1 MQPLGG
7 RPDSAA
13 QALRRAALARER
25 AERELAAAARQ
36 DRLAE
41 RTGMD
46 LHKRLARLHRDS
58 AACQSTAARLQEA
71 YARLLTGAA
80 ADGPTATTPGFMA
93 SVAEVCGT
101 RGAAL
106 SYLAADRSELAVA
119 ASDEPARAAQELEF
133 LLGEGPA
140 RDAAVAGT
148 AVRASGT
155 ELCERWPVYGTALAE
170 LGFDEVAAVPLRQH
184 DSCVGSLTVFDP
196 RSGATGSLT
205 EVADALTRTMVLG
218 PQADPGLY
226 GGTNPRAV
234 VHQAAG
240 MVSVH
245 AGCAVADALE
255 LVKARAFSE
264 GLPVDSVAERIVRGE
279 LLLG

>member
-1 MQPLGG
+1 MEPLGG
-7 RPDSAA
+7 RPDPVARALRHAA
-13 QALRRAALARER
+13 QARER
-25 AERELAAAARQ
+25 AERELGAAARQ
-36 DRLAE
+36 VRLAE

-46 LHKRLARLHRDS
+46 LHHRLARLHRDS
-58 AACQSTAARLQEA
+58 ASCQRTAAELQEA
-71 YARLLTGAA
+71 YARLLTGSA
-80 ADGPTATTPGFMA
+80 ADGPPATAPGFMA

-106 SYLAADRSELAVA
+106 SYLAADRSQLAVA

-140 RDAAVAGT
+140 TDASAAGA
-148 AVRASGT
+148 AVRAAGP
-155 ELCERWPVYGTALAE
+155 ELRERWPVYGTALPE

-184 DSCVGSLTVFDP
+184 DTCVGSLTVFDP
-196 RSGATGSLT
+196 RPSSTGSLT

-226 GGTNPRAV
+226 GGTDVRAV

-245 AGCAVADALE
+245 TGCAVADALE

-264 GLPVDSVAERIVRGE
+264 GLPVDTVAERIVGGE